1 LNPVS
6 YLEAGVIYCDENLQR
21 LAQFPAECV
30 DLIYLDPPFFT
41 NRTYEVIWG
50 DEAEIRSFE
59 DRWEGGIEVYVD
71 WMRER
76 MIELHRIL
84 KPNGSLYLHCDPTAS
99 HYLKVMVDGVFGSR
113 KRFVNEITW
122 KRSSA
127 HSDVK
132 QGSKH
137 FGRVSDTLLFYSKGD
152 DRTWNQLYTE
162 YDPAYIDRDYRRVE
176 PETGRRYRIDNI
188 QGPGGAAKGNPQ
200 YEFLGVTRYWRYGK
214 KKMEELYRQ
223 GRIVQTRPG
232 AVPQYKR
239 YLDEMPGVAV
249 QNVWTDI
256 PIINNRSREKLGYP
270 TQKPEALLDRIIQA
284 SSNVGD
290 VVLDP
295 FCGCG
300 TTIAV
305 AERLKRQ
312 WIGIDISP
320 TAVGLMKR
328 RMDKVGAEDVKL
340 VGLPVTEAQLRELK
354 PFEFQNWVI
363 QRFNGTHST
372 RKTGDMGVDGY
383 SFFEH
388 QPIQV
393 KQFERVGRKVVDEFQ
408 AAIDREKKDKGYIV
422 AFSFTRGA
430 YEEAARVKA
439 ARDHQIQLIEV
450 GALLEDPADL
460 VTPTPDARQMY
471 FDLLPQAR
479 PVEARPSAEELIE
492 SDQRLVAVG

>member
-162 YDPAYIDRDYRRVE
+162 YDP
-176 PETGRRYRIDNI
+176 PTST
-188 QGPGGAAKGNPQ
+188 
-200 YEFLGVTRYWRYGK
+200 VTTAVSSQ
-214 KKMEELYRQ
+214 RQ
-223 GRIVQTRPG
+223 GVDTASTTFKAPAALRKATRS
-232 AVPQYKR
+232 
-239 YLDEMPGVAV
+239 M
-249 QNVWTDI
+249 
-256 PIINNRSREKLGYP
+256 
-270 TQKPEALLDRIIQA
+270 
-284 SSNVGD
+284 
-290 VVLDP
+290 
-295 FCGCG
+295 
-300 TTIAV
+300 
-305 AERLKRQ
+305 
-312 WIGIDISP
+312 
-320 TAVGLMKR
+320 
-328 RMDKVGAEDVKL
+328 
-340 VGLPVTEAQLRELK
+340 
-354 PFEFQNWVI
+354 
-363 QRFNGTHST
+363 
-372 RKTGDMGVDGY
+372 
-383 SFFEH
+383 SFL
-388 QPIQV
+388 
-393 KQFERVGRKVVDEFQ
+393 
-408 AAIDREKKDKGYIV
+408 A
-422 AFSFTRGA
+422 
-430 YEEAARVKA
+430 
-439 ARDHQIQLIEV
+439 
-450 GALLEDPADL
+450 
-460 VTPTPDARQMY
+460 
-471 FDLLPQAR
+471 
-479 PVEARPSAEELIE
+479 
-492 SDQRLVAVG
+492 

>member
-1 LNPVS
+1 MNPVS

-162 YDPAYIDRDYRRVE
+162 YDP
-176 PETGRRYRIDNI
+176 PTST
-188 QGPGGAAKGNPQ
+188 
-200 YEFLGVTRYWRYGK
+200 VTTAVSSQ
-214 KKMEELYRQ
+214 RQ
-223 GRIVQTRPG
+223 GVDTASTTFKAPAALRKATRS
-232 AVPQYKR
+232 
-239 YLDEMPGVAV
+239 M
-249 QNVWTDI
+249 
-256 PIINNRSREKLGYP
+256 
-270 TQKPEALLDRIIQA
+270 
-284 SSNVGD
+284 
-290 VVLDP
+290 
-295 FCGCG
+295 
-300 TTIAV
+300 
-305 AERLKRQ
+305 
-312 WIGIDISP
+312 
-320 TAVGLMKR
+320 
-328 RMDKVGAEDVKL
+328 
-340 VGLPVTEAQLRELK
+340 
-354 PFEFQNWVI
+354 
-363 QRFNGTHST
+363 
-372 RKTGDMGVDGY
+372 
-383 SFFEH
+383 SFL
-388 QPIQV
+388 
-393 KQFERVGRKVVDEFQ
+393 
-408 AAIDREKKDKGYIV
+408 A
-422 AFSFTRGA
+422 
-430 YEEAARVKA
+430 
-439 ARDHQIQLIEV
+439 
-450 GALLEDPADL
+450 
-460 VTPTPDARQMY
+460 
-471 FDLLPQAR
+471 
-479 PVEARPSAEELIE
+479 
-492 SDQRLVAVG
+492 